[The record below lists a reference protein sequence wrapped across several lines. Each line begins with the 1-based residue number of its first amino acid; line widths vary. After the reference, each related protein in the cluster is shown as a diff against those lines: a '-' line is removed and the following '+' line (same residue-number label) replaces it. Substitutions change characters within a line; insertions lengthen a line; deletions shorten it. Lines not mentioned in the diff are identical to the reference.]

1 MLRGIVQIGCHATFA
16 DLRGSS
22 VNMVQKAT
30 FTIINMVD
38 LDPFCLFL
46 FKKEERIPV

>member
-1 MLRGIVQIGCHATFA
+1 MVKKVTF
-16 DLRGSS
+16 
-22 VNMVQKAT
+22 N
-30 FTIINMVD
+30 IIIRVD